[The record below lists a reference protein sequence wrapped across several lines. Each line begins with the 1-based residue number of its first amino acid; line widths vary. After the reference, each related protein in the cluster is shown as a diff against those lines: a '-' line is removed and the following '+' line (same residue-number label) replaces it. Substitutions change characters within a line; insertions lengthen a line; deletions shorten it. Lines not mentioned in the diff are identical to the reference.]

1 MYLFLFGRDSDL
13 SKLELISYLYSQ
25 NIDYKIFKET
35 NKFLILDFKKDYS
48 NFITENKSKELNLY
62 KILDHLASITRLV
75 DIYYNSNKIDSKFLD
90 RLDIDYPKKFNYSLS
105 TININKE
112 QKEDLE
118 VFIKDYFKV
127 IKSKCVYKRAI
138 KHKKK
143 ETNFIVNP
151 KNYYSWKLYN
161 GFELFIL
168 KIDNNYY
175 FGKTISCFNPKL
187 NIYKDKHRP
196 FTKKLYTTSF
206 RLADI
211 MINLLNIRKGETI
224 VDPFCGS
231 GTFLIEL
238 LYKGYNCI
246 GIEKSKDMFNI
257 CKKNLEWAKKE
268 FDLKNTYK
276 LKNTTSQSA
285 SFKAKGAVFEP
296 YMGPF
301 LNNRPNI
308 VKGKKIINDLNSLY
322 LKVFNNLNRNLKPD
336 SKVVCILPT
345 IKTKDHKILKLRR
358 DLFTKTGFR
367 LVDVN
372 KYNKE
377 IVLKNP
383 ISYMPPDGS
392 KILRDIYILEKK

>member
-13 SKLELISYLYSQ
+13 SKLELISYLYSK

-62 KILDHLASITRLV
+62 KILDHLASITRVV

-238 LYKGYNCI
+238 LSKGYNCI

-268 FDLKNTYK
+268 FDLKNTY
-276 LKNTTSQSA
+276 T
-285 SFKAKGAVFEP
+285 
-296 YMGPF
+296 
-301 LNNRPNI
+301 
-308 VKGKKIINDLNSLY
+308 II
-322 LKVFNNLNRNLKPD
+322 
-336 SKVVCILPT
+336 T
-345 IKTKDHKILKLRR
+345 
-358 DLFTKTGFR
+358 FR
-367 LVDVN
+367 
-372 KYNKE
+372 
-377 IVLKNP
+377 
-383 ISYMPPDGS
+383 
-392 KILRDIYILEKK
+392 